1 MKTKTTLST
10 ELFLCHE
17 VEIHYKRP
25 LYNEMISIFK
35 STDANVLIRNAIP
48 DNHIDFK
55 EYFYVF
61 FLTANSRVLGLEQL
75 SIGSIMATVVN
86 VREIFQTALLLNA
99 VGVILIH
106 NHPSGNLT
114 PSESDKIIT
123 QRVKEACVLFDMTL
137 IDHLIITS
145 ESYYSFADDGRL

>member
-1 MKTKTTLST
+1 MKNNTALST

-25 LYNEMISIFK
+25 LYDEMLCIFK
-35 STDANVLIRNAIP
+35 SADANVLIRDAIP

-86 VREIFQTALLLNA
+86 VREIFQTALLLNS

-114 PSESDKIIT
+114 PSESDKIMT
-123 QRVKEACVLFDMTL
+123 RRVKEACVLFDMTL
-137 IDHLIITS
+137 LDHLIITS